1 MGRAPR
7 GAIELRPC
15 LLTPP
20 DGFEAVEVVMG
31 WMRRP
36 GRIMKL
42 GAVGKGWLHG
52 PSQSARAVDGAHG
65 RP

>member
-1 MGRAPR
+1 
-7 GAIELRPC
+7 LRPC